1 MNIQALLW
9 RSTQTALA
17 SLGEAT
23 LESLTWHMS
32 KAGVPMDPENFNIR
46 RFHESLVELLDV
58 GADIVMELVAK
69 NMAEELRLK
78 EKVGKDLSGIER
90 VMKILEI
97 AQKVEN

>member
-23 LESLTWHMS
+23 LQSLTWHMS
-32 KAGVPMDPENFNIR
+32 KAGIPMDPENFDIR
-46 RFHESLVELLDV
+46 KFHMSLVELLDV

-69 NMAEELRLK
+69 NMADELKLK
-78 EKVGKDLSGIER
+78 ENVGKDLSGIER
-90 VMKILEI
+90 VMKLLEI
-97 AQKVEN
+97 AQKVKA